1 MAAGAEE
8 AAAPASGARL
18 GRNVVTLGGV
28 SLLTDIASEM
38 AYPLLPIFLTTVLRA
53 SATALGAIEGVAES
67 VASLLKLA
75 SGWLSD
81 RSPTRKP
88 LVVAGY
94 GLASL
99 VKPLIGLARS
109 PGQVMAIRVA
119 DRVGKGIRTSPRD
132 ALIADSVA
140 PSIRGRAFGFHRAA
154 DNLGAV
160 IGPLAAFAL
169 LRFAPGMDLRKVFL
183 LTGIPAALSV
193 GLLVFGLREVPRRRE
208 AADGKAAAGPA
219 GPAGAGPGRPPGA
232 GGLAAAATPGRTP
245 EDSSRPAAAP
255 GPAARRRLGGRFW
268 WLFAVLVVFTLG
280 NSSDAFLLLRATQL
294 GVAPALVPVLWALLN
309 FVKAAGNVPGGV
321 LSDRVGRRPLLIAG
335 WAIYAAVYLGFG
347 LAASAWQ
354 VWWLFAAYGLYFGAT
369 EGVEK
374 ALVADFVPAEGR
386 GAAFGFYNLALG
398 IGALPASL
406 IFGALVDRAGAR
418 VAFTFGA
425 AMAFLAAVAICF
437 IAPPRR
443 SGVASSVSVAAAG
456 GSRGLT

>member
-1 MAAGAEE
+1 MAGMAGA
-8 AAAPASGARL
+8 AATGRARARL

-28 SLLTDIASEM
+28 SLLNDIASEM
-38 AYPLLPIFLTTVLRA
+38 SFPLLPLFLTTVLGA

-67 VASLLKLA
+67 TASLLKLV

-81 RSPTRKP
+81 RMPGRKP

-99 VKPLIGLARS
+99 VKPLIGLTRTPA
-109 PGQVMAIRVA
+109 QVMAIRVA

-160 IGPLAAFAL
+160 IGPLLAFAL
-169 LRFAPGMDLRKVFL
+169 LRFAPGINLRRVFL
-183 LTGIPAALSV
+183 ATAIPAALSV
-193 GLLVFGLREVPRRRE
+193 ALLVLGVREVSRPGPEERRRAAPARSGRQGLLQ
-208 AADGKAAAGPA
+208 AAGL
-219 GPAGAGPGRPPGA
+219 GA
-232 GGLAAAATPGRTP
+232 
-245 EDSSRPAAAP
+245 
-255 GPAARRRLGGRFW
+255 RFW
-268 WLFAVLVVFTLG
+268 RLFAVLVVFTLG

-309 FVKAAGNVPGGV
+309 LVKALSNVPGGA
-321 LSDRVGRRPLLIAG
+321 LSDRLGRRPLLVAG

-347 LAASAWQ
+347 LAAAAWQ
-354 VWWLFAAYGLYFGAT
+354 VWALFAAYGLYFGAT

-374 ALVADFVPAEGR
+374 ALVSDFVPAERR
-386 GAAFGFYNLALG
+386 GAAFGFYNLAVG
-398 IGALPASL
+398 IAAFPASL
-406 IFGALVDRAGAR
+406 IFGELVDHAGAR

-425 AMAFLAAVAICF
+425 GMALLAAVAICF
-437 IAPPRR
+437 VAPPGLPR
-443 SGVASSVSVAAAG
+443 AAG
-456 GSRGLT
+456 KAI

>member
-1 MAAGAEE
+1 MAASED
-8 AAAPASGARL
+8 AAVSEKAPVSGSVPKL

-28 SLLTDIASEM
+28 SLLTDISSEM

-67 VASLLKLA
+67 VAALLKLA

-81 RSPTRKP
+81 RSPSRKP

-99 VKPLIGLARS
+99 VKPLIGLTRS

-169 LRFAPGMDLRKVFL
+169 LRFGPGIDLRKVFL
-183 LTGIPAALSV
+183 LTAIPAALSV
-193 GLLVFGLREVPRRRE
+193 ALLVFGLREVPRRGQGEQGERE
-208 AADGKAAAGPA
+208 KLAAPAAPAGKA
-219 GPAGAGPGRPPGA
+219 RH
-232 GGLAAAATPGRTP
+232 
-245 EDSSRPAAAP
+245 
-255 GPAARRRLGGRFW
+255 RLGARFW

-309 FVKAAGNVPGGV
+309 FVKAAGNVPGGI
-321 LSDRVGRRPLLIAG
+321 LSDRLGRRPLLIAG

-347 LAASAWQ
+347 LAATAWQ
-354 VWWLFAAYGLYFGAT
+354 VWLLFAAYGLYFGAT

-374 ALVADFVPAEGR
+374 ALVADFVPAASR

-425 AMAFLAAVAICF
+425 GMAFLAAIAICF
-437 IAPPRR
+437 VAPPRR
-443 SGVASSVSVAAAG
+443 SGVAAPPRNPAA
-456 GSRGLT
+456 SRRES